1 MIDISYHLGFLF
13 ILIMLEI
20 RDLQA
25 VNAMAFLECLLLLIV
40 ARLGTAEDHRLGTH
54 VKHPALRI
62 AREAAVEVLVA
73 RMLSM
78 LPHLAERAQG

>member
-1 MIDISYHLGFLF
+1 MEQLRRDEWHVRDV
-13 ILIMLEI
+13 LEV
-20 RDLQA
+20 RVLW
-25 VNAMAFLECLLLLIV
+25 L